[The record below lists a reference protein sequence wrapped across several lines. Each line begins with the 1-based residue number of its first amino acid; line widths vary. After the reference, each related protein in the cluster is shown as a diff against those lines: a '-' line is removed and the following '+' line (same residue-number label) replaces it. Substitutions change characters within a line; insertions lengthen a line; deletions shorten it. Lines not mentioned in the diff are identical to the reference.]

1 LYSLKNWGVSGIQQV
16 GIGVADL
23 DAAFSWCRT
32 TLGMD
37 VPVFRDEGRAELM
50 TRYTGGVPQE
60 RRAVLAV
67 NLRGGGGLEIW
78 QYTKRVPQEPPF
90 PPLIGDLGIL
100 SVTIKTDNLAAAR
113 SWIESRDAGRPG
125 TIAVGPVGEPHFFFT
140 GPGGLLFEVV
150 EHREWFGRRGGPV
163 GGVCGCMIG
172 VSDIDRARCLY
183 SELLGYRRVIHDA
196 RGVFE
201 DLRSLPGGHGELRRV
216 MLEREDRPAG
226 ALSRLLGSS
235 RIELVQALDRVPRR
249 VFQDRFWGDLGFIH
263 LCFDSWGLEGLKEAS
278 IAAGFPLTVDSA
290 QGFDMGEATGRFAY
304 VEDPDGTLIE
314 LVEPYRIGIVPAAG
328 WYLDLRGR
336 DQRKPL
342 PDVLLK
348 AMALKRV
355 RRT

>member
-1 LYSLKNWGVSGIQQV
+1 M
-16 GIGVADL
+16 DL
-23 DAAFSWCRT
+23 EAMFSWSRT
-32 TLGMD
+32 ALGMD

-78 QYTKRVPQEPPF
+78 QYTKRLPREPLF
-90 PPLIGDLGIL
+90 PPHIGDLGIL
-100 SVTIKTDNLAAAR
+100 SVKIKTDSLARAQ
-113 SWIESRDAGRPG
+113 SWIEARHARLAG
-125 TIAVGPVGEPHFFFT
+125 TIAAGLAGEPHFFFT

-150 EHREWFGRRGGPV
+150 ERGDWFGRRGGPL

-183 SELLGYRRVIHDA
+183 SDLLGYRQVIHDA
-196 RGVFE
+196 RGVFD
-201 DLRSLPGGHGELRRV
+201 DLRPLPGGGGELRRV
-216 MLEREDRPAG
+216 LLEREDKGEG
-226 ALSRLLGSS
+226 ALSRLIGSS
-235 RIELVQALDRVPRR
+235 RIELVQALDRAPRKI
-249 VFQDRFWGDLGFIH
+249 FQDRFWGDLGFIH
-263 LCFDSWGLEGLKEAS
+263 LCFDSWGLEGLKKAS
-278 IAAGFPLTVDSA
+278 AALGFPLTVDSA
-290 QGFDMGEATGRFAY
+290 QGFEMGEATGRFAY

-342 PDVLLK
+342 PDLLLK
-348 AMALKRV
+348 TMALKRV
-355 RRT
+355 RPPARRRT

>member
-1 LYSLKNWGVSGIQQV
+1 M
-16 GIGVADL
+16 DL

-32 TLGMD
+32 ILGMD
-37 VPVFRDEGRAELM
+37 VPVFRDEGRAALM
-50 TRYTGGVPQE
+50 TRYTGGIPQQ

-67 NLRGGGGLEIW
+67 NLRGGGGLEVW
-78 QYTKRVPQEPPF
+78 QYTGRVPQEPLF

-100 SVTIKTDNLAAAR
+100 AVMIKTDNLARAR
-113 SWIESRDAGRPG
+113 AWIEARDTRMPGAIAAGPD
-125 TIAVGPVGEPHFFFT
+125 GEPHFFFT
-140 GPGGLLFEVV
+140 GPGGLLFRVAE
-150 EHREWFGRRGGPV
+150 RGDWFGRRGGPV
-163 GGVCGCMIG
+163 GGVCGCMLG

-196 RGVFE
+196 RGVFD
-201 DLRSLPGGHGELRRV
+201 DLRPLPGGGGELRRV
-216 MLEREDRPAG
+216 VLEREDRPQG

-235 RIELVQALDRVPRR
+235 RIELVQALDRAPRKIY
-249 VFQDRFWGDLGFIH
+249 QDRFWGDIGFIH
-263 LCFDSWGLEGLKEAS
+263 LCFDSWGLDGFKQAS
-278 IAAGFPLTVDSA
+278 TALGFPLTVDSA
-290 QGFDMGEATGRFAY
+290 QGFEMGEATGRFAY

-342 PDVLLK
+342 PDLLLK

-355 RRT
+355 RKT